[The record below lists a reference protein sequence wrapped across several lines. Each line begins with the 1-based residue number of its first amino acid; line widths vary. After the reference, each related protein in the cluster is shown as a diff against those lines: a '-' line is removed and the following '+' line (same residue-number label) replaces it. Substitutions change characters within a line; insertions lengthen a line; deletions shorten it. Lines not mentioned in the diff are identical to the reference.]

1 MATDTEGAAAQGMDG
16 GAEAGAT
23 GLPQLDFSTFPN
35 QIFWL
40 VVTLLAIYYILT
52 RIALPRIASVL
63 AERSGSITNDL
74 AAAEDLKA
82 KAAEAEKAYEKAL
95 ADARAEAQKIIG
107 EAKAEIQADVD
118 AATRRADA
126 EIAEKTAES
135 EKAIAEIRENA
146 AQSVQDVARDTVG
159 AVLSAVG
166 ADADDAEIEKALAA
180 RAKGA

>member
-1 MATDTEGAAAQGMDG
+1 MATETEGAAAQGMDG
-16 GAEAGAT
+16 GS

-40 VVTLLAIYYILT
+40 IVTLIAIYYILT

-63 AERSGSITNDL
+63 AERTGSITNDL
-74 AAAEDLKA
+74 AAAEDFKA

-95 ADARAEAQKIIG
+95 ADARAEAQEIIA

-118 AATRRADA
+118 AAMRRADA
-126 EIAEKTAES
+126 QIAEKTAES
-135 EKAIAEIRENA
+135 EKAIAEIRANA
-146 AQSVQDVARDTVG
+146 AESVHEVARETAG
-159 AVLSAVG
+159 AVLAALG
-166 ADADDAEIEKALAA
+166 AEADEAEIEKAVAA